1 LSAHFPPGDKGLQVK
16 CRSLRVLVVA
26 RRCSRVHP
34 WVADRGLSAG
44 RTPTP
49 KKRTD
54 LDQPLQKLQQL
65 EHAIEETLAEAI
77 PPKSRWRIAARI
89 VGWMLLVA
97 YFLFAA
103 MLLALRH
110 WILPKVAEY
119 RSDVE
124 QYASK
129 VLGQRITI
137 GAMDADWQGLRPE
150 LLLDNVTVFDHDGR
164 AALSLPAVEA
174 TLAWTSAL
182 IGSPRFYSLVFD
194 RPRLE
199 IRRDEAGKFYVAG
212 IELHAAQVGDAG
224 IAQWVFSQREIVI
237 RDASVSWDDKQRG
250 APLLELPGFNFVLRN
265 GFLGHRFAFKAKPSA
280 ELASA
285 LDVRGDL
292 DRLDAGDPGE
302 CVGQIYAELDY
313 TDLVAWRRWVDYPFD
328 IRSGQGGVRLWLNLR
343 GKTSSELTADV
354 ALSNVTGRVA
364 RNTPLLELEYLRGR
378 VGASQREGKE
388 FEVFGR
394 KLTLGTATGIVVPP
408 ADFRVHWAPSGGDLD
423 ADAIELAPLARL
435 AEYLPFPHAT
445 RARLAATDPRGSV
458 RDLKAAWTGDAE
470 DPQHYSVRGG
480 FARLAARAHDRIPG
494 FAGLTGRFEA
504 SEKGGSVVLGSER
517 VAIELPGVVAES
529 PLQFDTLAAH
539 VGWKFAPDRFDLAF
553 DTLSFAN
560 SDIAGT
566 LFGGFARGQGGAGVI
581 DLTGNF
587 FRADGRA
594 VYRYVPLL
602 PARVVEYLKASI
614 QGGHSNDVRLRLKGE
629 LAKFP
634 FDEPGSGIFQ
644 IVAKV
649 TDADFRYAEGWP
661 RASGLSGDLIFEG
674 KSMRIVASKGAVL
687 GVRASSVRAN
697 IPDLFHGDVRVGVE
711 VRAEDKT
718 SDFLRF
724 IAESPVTKALDGM
737 TESMSAAGAGR
748 LTLQLD
754 IPIRNPEAF
763 KLVGEYQLV
772 DNEIKTD
779 SDAPPFSNLNGRLE
793 FTESGITARA
803 LSAKFLGGPAT
814 IAVATRADGTIAVSA
829 HGTASPAQIPRFWG
843 SEALLRRLSG
853 AAAWQGTL
861 TGARGR
867 PLTLIV
873 QSQLTGVAADLPPP
887 LAKTAVEPMP
897 LKVERV
903 ISPGPP
909 RTDTIKVSLARTV
922 EAAIERKREGSAY
935 VVSRGVVS
943 LNQPAVLPDREGFS
957 VTGSLPYVDVERW
970 REVLGG
976 GDGTG
981 SPLSSALDL
990 KIAAL
995 DVGGRRLNDVALRA
1009 GTSGSVWI
1017 ANVSA
1022 KELAG
1027 DIAWRPEGRGRIVAR
1042 LKHFSLPEATPGKQE
1057 EIPARDLP
1065 ALDIIAD
1072 SLIVN
1077 DKNLGKLELVAVN
1090 QALDWNIEKLLL
1102 TGPESTLTVT
1112 EGVWQGRAQRPSVN
1126 LKKISLEV
1134 SDVGKFLERLGYPRT
1149 VQRGTAELT
1158 GNVSWAGNPQSIDY
1172 PTLTGHLDFKA
1183 YRGQFLKAEPGAAR
1197 LIGIL
1202 SMQSWITLDFR
1213 ELFGRGFAF
1222 NSISGSATVT
1232 NGVLRTTDFQMQG
1245 PSAEASM
1252 DGEVD
1257 LNRETQ
1263 DLHVRVKP
1271 SVGNSISSVL
1281 AVVVN
1286 PIWGLG
1292 AFILDKILKNPFGQ
1306 ALTFEYRVT
1315 GTWEKPVAERLKAEV
1330 RGADPTQQP
1339 SLP

>member
-1 LSAHFPPGDKGLQVK
+1 MLS
-16 CRSLRVLVVA
+16 RSSL
-26 RRCSRVHP
+26 
-34 WVADRGLSAG
+34 VADDGLAVG
-44 RTPTP
+44 PNFHAE
-49 KKRTD
+49 KRTD
-54 LDQPLQKLQQL
+54 LDQPLQKLEQL
-65 EHAIEETLAEAI
+65 EQAIEETIAEAI
-77 PPKSRWRIAARI
+77 PPKSRWRVAARI
-89 VGWMLLVA
+89 VGWILLVA

-103 MLLALRH
+103 ALLALRY

-129 VLGQRITI
+129 VLGTRITI
-137 GAMDADWQGLRPE
+137 GAMEAGWQGLRPE
-150 LLLDNVTVFDHDGR
+150 LLLANVTVFDHDGR
-164 AALSLPAVEA
+164 AALNLPGVEA
-174 TLAWTSAL
+174 TLAWISAV
-182 IGSPRFYSLVFD
+182 IGSPRFYSLVFE

-199 IRRDEAGKFYVAG
+199 IRRDEGGRLHVG
-212 IELHAAQVGDAG
+212 GVELRTDQAGDAG
-224 IAQWVFSQREIVI
+224 IARWVLSQREIVI

-292 DRLDAGDPGE
+292 DKLDAGDPGA
-302 CVGQIYAELDY
+302 CVGQIYAELEY

-328 IRSGQGGVRLWLNLR
+328 IRSGQGGVRVWLNLR

-354 ALSNVTGRVA
+354 ALSGVAARVA
-364 RNTPLLELEYLRGR
+364 QDTPLLELEYLRGR
-378 VGASQREGKE
+378 LGASQRDGKE

-394 KLTLGTATGIVVPP
+394 KLTLGTASGIVIPP
-408 ADFRVHWAPSGGDLD
+408 ADFRVHWAPSGGDMD
-423 ADAIELAPLARL
+423 AEAIELAPLARL
-435 AEYLPFPHAT
+435 AEYLPFPRAT

-458 RDLKAAWTGDAE
+458 RDLKAAWTGDPE
-470 DPQHYSVRGG
+470 DPQHYSVRGS

-529 PLQFDTLAAH
+529 PLQFDSLAAH
-539 VGWKFAPDRFDLAF
+539 IGWKFAPDRFDLAF

-566 LFGGFARGQGGAGVI
+566 LFGRFARGQDGAGVI

-602 PARVVEYLKASI
+602 PAPVVDYLKASI
-614 QGGHSNDVRLRLKGE
+614 RKGHSNDVKLRLKGE

-649 TDADFRYAEGWP
+649 ADADFRYAEGWP
-661 RASGLSGDLIFEG
+661 QAGGLSGDLIFEG
-674 KSMRIVASKGAVL
+674 KGMRIVATKGAVL
-687 GVRASSVRAN
+687 NVRASSVRAS

-737 TESMSAAGAGR
+737 TESMSAAGTGR
-748 LTLQLD
+748 LALQLD
-754 IPIRNPEAF
+754 IPIRNPETF
-763 KLVGEYQLV
+763 KLAGEYQLL
-772 DNEIKTD
+772 DNEIRTD
-779 SDAPPFSNLNGRLE
+779 SDAPPFSHLNGRLE
-793 FTESGITARA
+793 FTESGITART
-803 LSAKFLGGPAT
+803 LGAKFLGGPVT
-814 IAVATRADGTIAVSA
+814 ISVATRADGTIAVSA

-887 LAKTAVEPMP
+887 LAKTAVESMP
-897 LKVERV
+897 LRIERV

-909 RTDTIKVSLARTV
+909 RTDMIKVSLARALD
-922 EAAIERKREGSAY
+922 AAIERRREGAGY
-935 VVSRGVVS
+935 AVSRGVIS
-943 LNQPAVLPDREGFS
+943 LNQSAVLPDREGFS
-957 VTGSLPYVDVERW
+957 VTGSLPYVDVEQW
-970 REVLGG
+970 REALGG

-981 SPLSSALDL
+981 LPLSSALDL

-1009 GTSGSVWI
+1009 ATSGSVWI

-1027 DIAWRPEGRGRIVAR
+1027 EIAWRPEGRGRIVAR
-1042 LKHFSLPEATPGKQE
+1042 LNHFSLPEATPGKFE
-1057 EIPARDLP
+1057 EAPARDLP

-1077 DKNLGKLELVAVN
+1077 DNNLGRLELVAVN
-1090 QALDWNIEKLLL
+1090 QALDWNIEKLVL
-1102 TGPESTLTVT
+1102 TGPDSTLTVK
-1112 EGVWQGRAQRPSVN
+1112 EGVWQGRALRPSVN
-1126 LKKISLEV
+1126 LKKIRLEV
-1134 SDVGKFLERLGYPRT
+1134 SDVGKYVDRIGFPRT
-1149 VQRGTAELT
+1149 VQRGSAQLEADL
-1158 GNVSWAGNPQSIDY
+1158 SWAGSPQSIDY
-1172 PTLTGHLDFKA
+1172 ATLSGNLRLDAQK
-1183 YRGQFLKAEPGAAR
+1183 GQFLKAEPGAAR

-1222 NSISGSATVT
+1222 DKISGSATVT
-1232 NGVLRTTDFQMQG
+1232 NGVLRTTDFHMQG
-1245 PSAEASM
+1245 PSAEVTM

-1257 LNRETQ
+1257 LARETQ
-1263 DLHVRVKP
+1263 NLHARVKP
-1271 SVGNSISSVL
+1271 LVGNSISSIL
-1281 AVVVN
+1281 AVAVN

-1292 AFILDKILKNPFGQ
+1292 AFILDKILKNPLGQ

-1315 GTWEKPVAERLKAEV
+1315 GTWDKPIPERLKAEV
-1330 RGADPTQQP
+1330 RSADPAEQP

>member
-1 LSAHFPPGDKGLQVK
+1 LSSRGDALAFILGPPIAAFL
-16 CRSLRVLVVA
+16 
-26 RRCSRVHP
+26 
-34 WVADRGLSAG
+34 WG

-54 LDQPLQKLQQL
+54 LDQPFQKLEQL
-65 EHAIEETLAEAI
+65 EQAIEETLAEAI

-89 VGWMLLVA
+89 VGWTLLVA

-137 GAMDADWQGLRPE
+137 GAMEADWQGLRPE
-150 LLLDNVTVFDHDGR
+150 LLLGNVTVFDHDGR

-212 IELHAAQVGDAG
+212 IELHAAQPGDAG

-237 RDASVSWDDKQRG
+237 RDASVSWDDKQRS
-250 APLLELPGFNFVLRN
+250 APLLELPEFNFVLRN

-280 ELASA
+280 ELAST

-292 DRLDAGDPGE
+292 DRLDAGDPGKS
-302 CVGQIYAELDY
+302 VGQIYAELEY

-354 ALSNVTGRVA
+354 ALSKVAGRVA

-394 KLTLGTATGIVVPP
+394 KLTLGTATGIVLPP
-408 ADFRVHWAPSGGDLD
+408 ADFRVHWTPSGGDLD

-539 VGWKFAPDRFDLAF
+539 VGWKLAPDRFDLAF

-560 SDIAGT
+560 GDIAGT
-566 LFGGFARGQGGAGVI
+566 LFGRFAREQGGAGVI

-594 VYRYVPLL
+594 VYRYIPLL
-602 PARVVEYLKASI
+602 PAPVVEYLKASI
-614 QGGHSNDVRLRLKGE
+614 QGGRSNDVRLRLKGE

-634 FDEPGSGIFQ
+634 FGEPGSGIFQ

-649 TDADFRYAEGWP
+649 TDADFRYAQGWP

-737 TESMSAAGAGR
+737 TETMSAAGAGR

-754 IPIRNPEAF
+754 IPIRSPEAF
-763 KLVGEYQLV
+763 KLAGEYQLV

-814 IAVATRADGTIAVSA
+814 ITVATRADGTIAVSA

-909 RTDTIKVSLARTV
+909 RTDTIKASLGRAV
-922 EAAIERKREGSAY
+922 EAAIERRREGAGY
-935 VVSRGVVS
+935 VVSRGVIS

-970 REVLGG
+970 REALGG

-981 SPLSSALDL
+981 WSLSSALDL

-1027 DIAWRPEGRGRIVAR
+1027 EIAWRPEGSGRIVAR
-1042 LKHFSLPEATPGKQE
+1042 LKHFSLPEATPGKPE
-1057 EIPARDLP
+1057 EAPARDLP

-1077 DKNLGKLELVAVN
+1077 GKNLGRLELVAVN

-1134 SDVGKFLERLGYPRT
+1134 SDVGKFLERLGYPRI

-1183 YRGQFLKAEPGAAR
+1183 YKGQFLKAEPGAAR
-1197 LIGIL
+1197 LIGVL
-1202 SMQSWITLDFR
+1202 SMQSWVTLDFR
-1213 ELFGRGFAF
+1213 DLFGRGFAF
-1222 NSISGSATVT
+1222 DLVSCSADIV
-1232 NGVLRTTDFQMQG
+1232 NGTMTTKNFRMQG
-1245 PSAEASM
+1245 SSAQVTM
-1252 DGEVD
+1252 DGQVD
-1257 LNRETQ
+1257 LVNETQ
-1263 DLHVRVKP
+1263 DLHARVEP

-1315 GTWEKPVAERLKAEV
+1315 GTWEKPVPERLKAEV

>member
-1 LSAHFPPGDKGLQVK
+1 M
-16 CRSLRVLVVA
+16 
-26 RRCSRVHP
+26 
-34 WVADRGLSAG
+34 
-44 RTPTP
+44 
-49 KKRTD
+49 
-54 LDQPLQKLQQL
+54 DQPLQKLEQL
-65 EHAIEETLAEAI
+65 EQAIEETLAEAI
-77 PPKSRWRIAARI
+77 PPKSRWHVAARVAGWTLLI
-89 VGWMLLVA
+89 V

-103 MLLALRH
+103 ILLALRY
-110 WILPKVAEY
+110 WVLPKVAEY

-129 VLGQRITI
+129 VLGTRITI
-137 GAMDADWQGLRPE
+137 GAMEADWQGLRPE
-150 LLLDNVTVFDHDGR
+150 LLLANVTVFDRDGR

-174 TLAWTSAL
+174 TLGWISAV

-199 IRRDEAGKFYVAG
+199 IRRDEGGRLHVAG
-212 IELHAAQVGDAG
+212 IELRTDQAGDAG
-224 IAQWVFSQREIVI
+224 IARWVLSQREIVI
-237 RDASVSWDDKQRG
+237 RDASVSWDDKRRG
-250 APLLELPGFNFVLRN
+250 APLLELPAFNFVLRN

-292 DRLDAGDPGE
+292 DGLDAGDPGA
-302 CVGQIYAELDY
+302 CVGQMYAELEY
-313 TDLVAWRRWVDYPFD
+313 TDLVAWKRWVDYPFD

-343 GKTSSELTADV
+343 GRTSSELTADV
-354 ALSNVTGRVA
+354 ALSNVAGRVA
-364 RNTPLLELEYLRGR
+364 NDTPLLELDYLRGR
-378 VGASQREGKE
+378 VGASQRDGKA

-394 KLTLGTATGIVVPP
+394 KLTLRTGTGIVVPP
-408 ADFRVHWAPSGGDLD
+408 ADFRVHWTPSGGEID

-458 RDLKAAWTGDAE
+458 SDLKAAWTGDAE
-470 DPQHYSVRGG
+470 DPQHYSVRGS

-494 FAGLTGRFEA
+494 FAGLTGRFDA
-504 SEKGGSVVLGSER
+504 SEKGGNVVLGSER

-529 PLQFDTLAAH
+529 PLQFDSLAANI
-539 VGWKFAPDRFDLAF
+539 GWKFAPDRFDLAF
-553 DTLSFAN
+553 DTFSFAN

-566 LFGGFARGQGGAGVI
+566 LFGRFARGQGDAGVI

-587 FRADGRA
+587 FSADGRA
-594 VYRYVPLL
+594 VYRYIPLL
-602 PARVVEYLKASI
+602 PAPVVEYLKASI
-614 QGGHSNDVRLRLKGE
+614 RGGHSNDVRLRLKGE

-661 RASGLSGDLIFEG
+661 LASGLSGDLIFEG
-674 KSMRIVASKGAVL
+674 KGMRIIASKGAVL
-687 GVRASSVRAN
+687 GVRASSVRAS
-697 IPDLFHGDVRVGVE
+697 IPDLFHGAVHVGVE

-737 TESMSAAGAGR
+737 TESMSASGTGR
-748 LTLQLD
+748 LALQLD
-754 IPIRNPEAF
+754 IPIRNPETF
-763 KLVGEYQLV
+763 KLAGEYQLI
-772 DNEIKTD
+772 DNEIRTD
-779 SDAPPFSNLNGRLE
+779 SDAPPFSHLNGTLE
-793 FTESGITARA
+793 FTESGITART
-803 LSAKFLGGPAT
+803 LGAKFLGGPAT
-814 IAVATRADGTIAVSA
+814 ISVATRADGTITVNA

-887 LAKTAVEPMP
+887 FAKTAVEPMP
-897 LKVERV
+897 LRVERV
-903 ISPGPP
+903 VNPGPP

-922 EAAIERKREGSAY
+922 EAAIQRRREGAGY
-935 VVSRGVVS
+935 VVSRGVIS

-957 VTGSLPYVDVERW
+957 VTGSLPYMDVERW
-970 REVLGG
+970 RELLGG

-1027 DIAWRPEGRGRIVAR
+1027 EIAWRPEGRGRIVAR
-1042 LKHFSLPEATPGKQE
+1042 LKHFSLPEATPGKPE
-1057 EIPARDLP
+1057 EAPARDLP

-1072 SLIVN
+1072 NLILN
-1077 DKNLGKLELVAVN
+1077 DKNLGRLELVAVN
-1090 QALDWNIEKLLL
+1090 QALDWNIKTLVL
-1102 TGPESTLTVT
+1102 TGPESTLKVK
-1112 EGVWQGRAQRPSVN
+1112 EGVWQGRALRPSVN
-1126 LKKISLEV
+1126 LKEISLEV
-1134 SDVGKFLERLGYPRT
+1134 SDVGKYLERLGYPRT

-1158 GNVSWAGNPQSIDY
+1158 GNLSWAGNPQSIDY
-1172 PTLTGHLDFKA
+1172 STLTGHLDFKA
-1183 YRGQFLKAEPGAAR
+1183 YNGQFLKAEPGAAR

-1222 NSISGSATVT
+1222 DLVECGVDIA
-1232 NGVLRTTDFQMQG
+1232 NGTMTTKDFKMRG
-1245 PSAEASM
+1245 PSAKVQM
-1252 DGEVD
+1252 DGQVD
-1257 LNRETQ
+1257 LVNETQ
-1263 DLHVRVKP
+1263 DLHARVEP
-1271 SVGNSISSVL
+1271 SVGNSISSIL
-1281 AVVVN
+1281 AVIVN

-1292 AFILDKILKNPFGQ
+1292 AFILDKILKNPLGQ

-1315 GTWEKPVAERLKAEV
+1315 GTWEKPVPERLKAEV
-1330 RGADPTQQP
+1330 RGTDPTQQP

>member
-1 LSAHFPPGDKGLQVK
+1 M
-16 CRSLRVLVVA
+16 
-26 RRCSRVHP
+26 
-34 WVADRGLSAG
+34 
-44 RTPTP
+44 
-49 KKRTD
+49 
-54 LDQPLQKLQQL
+54 DQPLQKLEQL
-65 EHAIEETLAEAI
+65 EHAIEETLADAI
-77 PPKSRWRIAARI
+77 PPKSRWRVAARV
-89 VGWMLLVA
+89 VGWTLLIL

-103 MLLALRH
+103 TLLALRH

-119 RSDVE
+119 RADVE
-124 QYASK
+124 QYASR

-137 GAMDADWQGLRPE
+137 GAMEADWRGLRPE
-150 LLLDNVTVFDHDGR
+150 LLLANVTVFDHDGR
-164 AALSLPAVEA
+164 AALTLPAVEA
-174 TLAWTSAL
+174 TVSWVSAL
-182 IGSPRFYSLVFD
+182 IGSPRFYSLVFE

-199 IRRDEAGKFYVAG
+199 IKRDEAGKFYVAG
-212 IELHAAQVGDAG
+212 IELHAEQVGDAG

-250 APLLELPGFNFVLRN
+250 APVLELPGFNFVLRN

-292 DRLDAGDPGE
+292 DKLDAGDPGA
-302 CVGQIYAELDY
+302 CVGQIYAELEY

-328 IRSGQGGVRLWLNLR
+328 IRSGQGGVRLWLDLR
-343 GKTSSELTADV
+343 GKTSTELSADV
-354 ALSNVTGRVA
+354 ALSNVAGRVA
-364 RNTPLLELEYLRGR
+364 KDTPLLQLDYLRGR
-378 VGASQREGKE
+378 LGASQRDGKE

-394 KLTLGTATGIVVPP
+394 KLTLRTATGIVVPP
-408 ADFRVHWAPSGGDLD
+408 ADFRVHWAPSGGDMD

-435 AEYLPFPHAT
+435 AEYLPFPQAA
-445 RARLAATDPRGSV
+445 RARLTATEPRGSV
-458 RDLKAAWTGDAE
+458 RDLKAAWTGDPE
-470 DPQHYSVRGG
+470 DPQHYSLRGG

-494 FAGLTGRFEA
+494 FAGLTGRFDA
-504 SEKGGSVVLGSER
+504 SEKGGNVVLGSER

-529 PLQFDTLAAH
+529 PLQFDSLAANI
-539 VGWKFAPDRFDLAF
+539 GWKLAPDRFDLAF

-560 SDIAGT
+560 GDIAGT
-566 LFGGFARGQGGAGVI
+566 LFGRFARGQGGAGVI

-602 PARVVEYLKASI
+602 PAPVVEYLKASI
-614 QGGHSNDVRLRLKGE
+614 RGGHSNDVRLRLKGE

-661 RASGLSGDLIFEG
+661 EAGGLSGDLIFEG
-674 KSMRIVASKGAVL
+674 KGMRINASKGAVL
-687 GVRASSVRAN
+687 SVRASSVRAS

-724 IAESPVTKALDGM
+724 VAESPVTKALDGM
-737 TESMSAAGAGR
+737 TESMSAVGAGR
-748 LTLQLD
+748 LALQLD
-754 IPIRNPEAF
+754 IPIRNPETF
-763 KLVGEYQLV
+763 KLAGEYQLI
-772 DNEIKTD
+772 DNEIRTD
-779 SDAPPFSNLNGRLE
+779 SDAPPFSHLDGRLE
-793 FTESGITARA
+793 FTESGITART
-803 LSAKFLGGPAT
+803 LSAKFLGGPVT
-814 IAVATRADGTIAVSA
+814 ISVATRADGTITVNAR
-829 HGTASPAQIPRFWG
+829 GTASPAQIPRFWG
-843 SEALLRRLSG
+843 SDALLRRLSG

-897 LKVERV
+897 LRVERV
-903 ISPGPP
+903 VNPGPP
-909 RTDTIKVSLARTV
+909 RTDTIKLSLDRV
-922 EAAIERKREGSAY
+922 VDAAIQRRREGAGY
-935 VVSRGVVS
+935 VVSRGVIS
-943 LNQPAVLPDREGFS
+943 LNQPAVLPDREGFF

-1027 DIAWRPEGRGRIVAR
+1027 EIAWRPEGRGRIVAR
-1042 LKHFSLPEATPGKQE
+1042 LKHFSLPEATPGKPE
-1057 EIPARDLP
+1057 GAPARDLP

-1077 DKNLGKLELVAVN
+1077 DNNFGRLELVAVN
-1090 QALDWNIEKLLL
+1090 QALDWNIEKLVL

-1112 EGVWQGRAQRPSVN
+1112 EGVWQGQALRPSVN
-1126 LKKISLEV
+1126 LKKISFQV
-1134 SDVGKFLERLGYPRT
+1134 SDVGKYLERLGYPRT

-1158 GNVSWAGNPQSIDY
+1158 GNLSWAGNPQSIDY
-1172 PTLTGHLDFKA
+1172 PTLSGHLDFKA
-1183 YRGQFLKAEPGAAR
+1183 YKGQFLKAEPGAAR
-1197 LIGIL
+1197 LIGVL
-1202 SMQSWITLDFR
+1202 SMQSWVTLDFR

-1222 NSISGSATVT
+1222 DLVECSVNIT
-1232 NGVLRTTDFQMQG
+1232 NGTMTTKDFKMRG
-1245 PSAEASM
+1245 PSAQVQM
-1252 DGEVD
+1252 DGQVD
-1257 LNRETQ
+1257 LVNETQ
-1263 DLHVRVKP
+1263 DLHARVEP
-1271 SVGNSISSVL
+1271 SVGNSISSIV

-1315 GTWEKPVAERLKAEV
+1315 GTWEKPVPERLKAEV
-1330 RGADPTQQP
+1330 RGADPPQQR

>member
-1 LSAHFPPGDKGLQVK
+1 LSAHFPPGDKGLEVK

-649 TDADFRYAEGWP
+649 TGADFRYAEGWP

-1252 DGEVD
+1252 GGEVD

>member
-1 LSAHFPPGDKGLQVK
+1 MSAHFPPGDKGLQVK

-89 VGWMLLVA
+89 VGWTLLVA

-394 KLTLGTATGIVVPP
+394 KLALGTATGIVVPP

-614 QGGHSNDVRLRLKGE
+614 QGGHSSDVRLRLKGE

-793 FTESGITARA
+793 FTESGISARA

-887 LAKTAVEPMP
+887 LAKTALEPMP

-943 LNQPAVLPDREGFS
+943 LNQPAALPDREGFS

-1090 QALDWNIEKLLL
+1090 QALDWNIQKLLL

-1252 DGEVD
+1252 GGEVD

-1263 DLHVRVKP
+1263 DLHARVEP
-1271 SVGNSISSVL
+1271 SVGNSISSIL

>member
-1 LSAHFPPGDKGLQVK
+1 LILGLPTAAL
-16 CRSLRVLVVA
+16 LR
-26 RRCSRVHP
+26 
-34 WVADRGLSAG
+34 G
-44 RTPTP
+44 RTSTL

-54 LDQPLQKLQQL
+54 LDQPLQKLEQL
-65 EHAIEETLAEAI
+65 EHAIEETIADAI
-77 PPKSRWRIAARI
+77 PPKSRWRVAARV
-89 VGWMLLVA
+89 VGWTLLIL

-103 MLLALRH
+103 TLLALRY

-124 QYASK
+124 QYASR
-129 VLGQRITI
+129 VLGTRITI
-137 GAMDADWQGLRPE
+137 GTMDADWQGLRPE
-150 LLLDNVTVFDHDGR
+150 LLLANVTVFDRDGR

-182 IGSPRFYSLVFD
+182 IGSPRFYSLVFE

-199 IRRDEAGKFYVAG
+199 IRRDEGGRLHVAG
-212 IELHAAQVGDAG
+212 IELRTDQAGDPG
-224 IAQWVFSQREIVI
+224 IARWVLSQREIVI

-292 DRLDAGDPGE
+292 DKLDAGDPGA
-302 CVGQIYAELDY
+302 CVGQIYAELEY

-343 GKTSSELTADV
+343 GKASTELAADV
-354 ALSNVTGRVA
+354 ALSNVAGRVA
-364 RNTPLLELEYLRGR
+364 KDTPLLELDYLRGR
-378 VGASQREGKE
+378 LGASQRDGKA

-394 KLTLGTATGIVVPP
+394 KLTLKTGTGIVVPP
-408 ADFRVHWAPSGGDLD
+408 ADFRVRWTPSGGEID

-435 AEYLPFPHAT
+435 AEYLPFPQAT
-445 RARLAATDPRGSV
+445 RARLTATEPRGSV
-458 RDLKAAWTGDAE
+458 RDLKAAWTGDPE
-470 DPQHYSVRGG
+470 DPRHYSLRGG
-480 FARLAARAHDRIPG
+480 FARLAARAHDGIPG

-504 SEKGGSVVLGSER
+504 SEKGGNVVLGSER

-529 PLQFDTLAAH
+529 PLQFDSLAAH
-539 VGWKFAPDRFDLAF
+539 VSWKFAPDRFDLAF

-566 LFGGFARGQGGAGVI
+566 LFGKFARGQGGAGVI

-602 PARVVEYLKASI
+602 PGPVVDYLKASI
-614 QGGHSNDVRLRLKGE
+614 RGGHSNDVKLRLKGE

-649 TDADFRYAEGWP
+649 TDADFRYTEGWP
-661 RASGLSGDLIFEG
+661 QASGLSGDLIFEG
-674 KSMRIVASKGAVL
+674 KSMRIIASKGAVL
-687 GVRASSVRAN
+687 DVQASSVRAS

-748 LTLQLD
+748 LALRLD
-754 IPIRNPEAF
+754 IPIRNPETF
-763 KLVGEYQLV
+763 KLAGEYQLI
-772 DNEIKTD
+772 DNEIRTD
-779 SDAPPFSNLNGRLE
+779 SDAPPFSHLNGRLE
-793 FTESGITARA
+793 FTESGITART

-814 IAVATRADGTIAVSA
+814 ISVATRPDGTIAVNA

-843 SEALLRRLSG
+843 SEALLRRVTG

-861 TGARGR
+861 TGARGQ

-887 LAKTAVEPMP
+887 LGKTAVEPMP
-897 LKVERV
+897 LRVERV
-903 ISPGPP
+903 VNPGPP
-909 RTDTIKVSLARTV
+909 RTDTIKVSLANSV
-922 EAAIERKREGSAY
+922 DAAVQRRREGPGY
-935 VVSRGVVS
+935 VVSRGVIS
-943 LNQPAVLPDREGFS
+943 LNRPAVLPDREGVS

-970 REVLGG
+970 RGVLGA

-981 SPLSSALDL
+981 SALSSALDL

-995 DVGGRRLNDVALRA
+995 DVVGRRLNDVALRA

-1027 DIAWRPEGRGRIVAR
+1027 EIAWRPEGSGRIVAR
-1042 LKHFSLPEATPGKQE
+1042 LKHFSLPDATPGKPE
-1057 EIPARDLP
+1057 EAPARDLP

-1072 SLIVN
+1072 NLIVN
-1077 DKNLGKLELVAVN
+1077 DKNFGRLELVAVN
-1090 QALDWNIEKLLL
+1090 QALDWNIKTLVL
-1102 TGPESTLTVT
+1102 TGPESTLKAK
-1112 EGVWQGRAQRPSVN
+1112 EGVWQGRAARPSVD
-1126 LKKISLEV
+1126 LKGVSLEV
-1134 SDVGKFLERLGYPRT
+1134 SDIGKYLDRMGFPRT
-1149 VQRGTAELT
+1149 VQRGAAQLK
-1158 GNVSWAGNPQSIDY
+1158 GDLSWAGSPQSIDY
-1172 PTLTGHLDFKA
+1172 ATLSGTLHLDA
-1183 YRGQFLKAEPGAAR
+1183 QNGQFLKAEPGAAR

-1213 ELFGRGFAF
+1213 DLFGRGFAF
-1222 NSISGSATVT
+1222 NSISGSATVA
-1232 NGVLRTTDFQMQG
+1232 NGVLRTTDFHMEG
-1245 PSAEASM
+1245 PSAKVSM
-1252 DGEVD
+1252 DGQVD
-1257 LNRETQ
+1257 LVNETQ
-1263 DLHVRVKP
+1263 DLHARVEP
-1271 SVGNSISSVL
+1271 SVGNSISSIV

-1292 AFILDKILKNPFGQ
+1292 AFILDKILKNPLGQ

-1315 GTWEKPVAERLKAEV
+1315 GTWEKPIPDRLKAEV
-1330 RGADPTQQP
+1330 RGADQAQQQSP
-1339 SLP
+1339 P

>member
-1 LSAHFPPGDKGLQVK
+1 MSAHFSPGDKGLRVK
-16 CRSLRVLVVA
+16 CRSSQVLVVA
-26 RRCSRVHP
+26 KRCSRVHP
-34 WVADRGLSAG
+34 LVADHGHAVGSNFHAER
-44 RTPTP
+44 
-49 KKRTD
+49 RTD
-54 LDQPLQKLQQL
+54 LDQPLQKLGQL
-65 EHAIEETLAEAI
+65 EQTIEETINDAI
-77 PPKSRWRIAARI
+77 PPKSRWRLAARI
-89 VGWMLLVA
+89 VGWALLIA

-103 MLLALRH
+103 ILLALRY
-110 WILPKVAEY
+110 WVLPKVAEY

-129 VLGQRITI
+129 VLGSRITI
-137 GAMDADWQGLRPE
+137 GAMEADWQGLRPE
-150 LLLDNVTVFDHDGR
+150 LLLANVTVFDRDGR

-182 IGSPRFYSLVFD
+182 IGWPRFYSLVIE

-199 IRRDEAGKFYVAG
+199 IRRDERGRLYVAG
-212 IELHAAQVGDAG
+212 IELRTDPAGEAG
-224 IAQWVFSQREIVI
+224 IARWVLSQREIVI
-237 RDASVSWDDKQRG
+237 RDASVSWDDKLRG
-250 APLLELPGFNFVLRN
+250 APLLELPAFNFVLRN

-280 ELASA
+280 ELAST

-292 DRLDAGDPGE
+292 EGFDAADPSA
-302 CVGQIYAELDY
+302 CVGQVYAELEY

-343 GKTSSELTADV
+343 GKAASELTVDV
-354 ALSNVTGRVA
+354 ALAKVAGRVA
-364 RNTPLLELEYLRGR
+364 KDTPLLELDYLRGR
-378 VGASQREGKE
+378 LGASQHDGKE
-388 FEVFGR
+388 FEVFGS
-394 KLTLGTATGIVVPP
+394 KLTLRTAGGIVVPP

-423 ADAIELAPLARL
+423 ADAVELAPLARL

-445 RARLAATDPRGSV
+445 RARLAATDPHGSV

-480 FARLAARAHDRIPG
+480 FVRLAARAHDRIPG

-517 VAIELPGVVAES
+517 VAIELPGMVAES

-566 LFGGFARGQGGAGVI
+566 LSGRFARGQGGAGTI

-602 PARVVEYLKASI
+602 PAPVVEYLKASI
-614 QGGHSNDVRLRLKGE
+614 RGGHSNDVRLRLKGE

-661 RASGLSGDLIFEG
+661 QASGLSGDLIFEG
-674 KSMRIVASKGAVL
+674 RSMRIIASKGAVL
-687 GVRASSVRAN
+687 GVRASSVRAI
-697 IPDLFHGDVRVGVE
+697 IPDLFHGAVRVGVE

-724 IAESPVTKALDGM
+724 IAESPVTNALDGM
-737 TESMSAAGAGR
+737 TETMSAAGAGR
-748 LTLQLD
+748 LALQLD
-754 IPIRNPEAF
+754 IPIRNPETF
-763 KLVGEYQLV
+763 KLAGEYQLV

-793 FTESGITARA
+793 FTESGISARA

-814 IAVATRADGTIAVSA
+814 ITVATRADGTIAVSA

-843 SEALLRRLSG
+843 SEALLRRVSG

-861 TGARGR
+861 TGARRR

-887 LAKTAVEPMP
+887 LAKTTVEPMP

-903 ISPGPP
+903 INPGPP

-922 EAAIERKREGSAY
+922 EAAIERRREGPGY
-935 VVSRGVVS
+935 VVSRGVIS

-970 REVLGG
+970 REALGG

-995 DVGGRRLNDVALRA
+995 VRA

-1027 DIAWRPEGRGRIVAR
+1027 EIAWRPEGRGRIVAR
-1042 LKHFSLPEATPGKQE
+1042 LKHFSLPEATPGKPE
-1057 EIPARDLP
+1057 EVPARDLP

-1072 SLIVN
+1072 NLIVN
-1077 DKNLGKLELVAVN
+1077 DKSFGRLELVAVN
-1090 QALDWNIEKLLL
+1090 QALDWNIEKLVL

-1112 EGVWQGRAQRPSVN
+1112 EGVWQGWALRPSVN
-1126 LKKISLEV
+1126 LKKINIEV
-1134 SDVGKFLERLGYPRT
+1134 GDVGKYLDRMGYPGT
-1149 VQRGTAELT
+1149 VRRGTAQLEGDL
-1158 GNVSWAGNPQSIDY
+1158 SWAGTPQSLDY
-1172 PTLTGHLDFKA
+1172 ATLSGNLLLNAQK
-1183 YRGQFLKAEPGAAR
+1183 GQFLRAEPGAAK

-1202 SMQSWITLDFR
+1202 SLQSLITLDFR

-1222 NSISGSATVT
+1222 DGISTRATIA
-1232 NGVLRTTDFQMQG
+1232 NGLLTTKEFHMQG
-1245 PSAEASM
+1245 PSAEVSM
-1252 DGEVD
+1252 SGEVD

-1271 SVGNSISSVL
+1271 LVGNSISSIV

-1292 AFILDKILKNPFGQ
+1292 AFILDKILKNPLGQ
-1306 ALTFEYRVT
+1306 AFVFEYRVT
-1315 GTWEKPVAERLKAEV
+1315 GTWTDPNVKPLKAEV
-1330 RGADPTQQP
+1330 RSADRTQQP

>member
-1 LSAHFPPGDKGLQVK
+1 M
-16 CRSLRVLVVA
+16 
-26 RRCSRVHP
+26 
-34 WVADRGLSAG
+34 
-44 RTPTP
+44 
-49 KKRTD
+49 
-54 LDQPLQKLQQL
+54 DQPFQKLEQL
-65 EHAIEETLAEAI
+65 EQAIEETLAEAI

-89 VGWMLLVA
+89 VGWTLLVA

-137 GAMDADWQGLRPE
+137 GAMEADWQGLRPE
-150 LLLDNVTVFDHDGR
+150 LLLGNVTVFDHDGR

-212 IELHAAQVGDAG
+212 IELHAAQPGDAG

-237 RDASVSWDDKQRG
+237 RDASVSWDDKQRS
-250 APLLELPGFNFVLRN
+250 APLLELPEFNFVLRN

-280 ELASA
+280 ELAST

-292 DRLDAGDPGE
+292 DRLDAADPGKS
-302 CVGQIYAELDY
+302 VGQIYAELEY

-354 ALSNVTGRVA
+354 ALSKVAGRVA

-394 KLTLGTATGIVVPP
+394 KLTLGTATGIVLPP
-408 ADFRVHWAPSGGDLD
+408 ADFRVHWTPSGGDLD

-539 VGWKFAPDRFDLAF
+539 VGWKLAPDRFDLAF

-560 SDIAGT
+560 GDIAGT
-566 LFGGFARGQGGAGVI
+566 LFGRFAREQGGAGVI

-594 VYRYVPLL
+594 VYRYIPLL
-602 PARVVEYLKASI
+602 PAPVVEYLKASI
-614 QGGHSNDVRLRLKGE
+614 QGGRSNDVRLRLKGE

-634 FDEPGSGIFQ
+634 FGEPGSGIFQ

-649 TDADFRYAEGWP
+649 TDADFRYAQGWP

-737 TESMSAAGAGR
+737 TETMSAAGAGR

-754 IPIRNPEAF
+754 IPIRSPEAF
-763 KLVGEYQLV
+763 KLAGEYQLV

-814 IAVATRADGTIAVSA
+814 ITVATRADGTIAVSA

-909 RTDTIKVSLARTV
+909 RTDTIKASLGRAV
-922 EAAIERKREGSAY
+922 EAAIERRREGAGY
-935 VVSRGVVS
+935 VVSRGVIS

-970 REVLGG
+970 REALGG

-981 SPLSSALDL
+981 WSLSSALDL

-1027 DIAWRPEGRGRIVAR
+1027 EIAWRPEGSGRIVAR
-1042 LKHFSLPEATPGKQE
+1042 LKHFSLPEATPGKPE
-1057 EIPARDLP
+1057 EAPARDLP

-1077 DKNLGKLELVAVN
+1077 GKNLGRLELVAVN

-1102 TGPESTLTVT
+1102 TGPESTLTVK

-1134 SDVGKFLERLGYPRT
+1134 SDVGKFLERLGYPRI

-1183 YRGQFLKAEPGAAR
+1183 YKGQFLKAEPGAAR
-1197 LIGIL
+1197 LIGVL
-1202 SMQSWITLDFR
+1202 SMQSWVTLDFR
-1213 ELFGRGFAF
+1213 DLFGRGFAF
-1222 NSISGSATVT
+1222 DLVSCSADIV
-1232 NGVLRTTDFQMQG
+1232 NGTMTTKNFRMQG
-1245 PSAEASM
+1245 SSAQVTM
-1252 DGEVD
+1252 DGQVD
-1257 LNRETQ
+1257 LVNETQ
-1263 DLHVRVKP
+1263 DLHARVEP

-1315 GTWEKPVAERLKAEV
+1315 GTWEKPVPERLKAEV

>member
-1 LSAHFPPGDKGLQVK
+1 MSAHFPPGDKGLQVK

-137 GAMDADWQGLRPE
+137 GAMEADWQGLRPE

-803 LSAKFLGGPAT
+803 LSGKFLGGPAT
-814 IAVATRADGTIAVSA
+814 ITVATRADGTIAVSA

-887 LAKTAVEPMP
+887 LAKTALEPMP

-1027 DIAWRPEGRGRIVAR
+1027 EIAWRPEGRGRLVAR

-1057 EIPARDLP
+1057 EVPARDLP

-1257 LNRETQ
+1257 LSRETQ

-1330 RGADPTQQP
+1330 RGADPTRQP